1 MGIYP
6 ITTLH
11 FSCKPLHFHSS
22 VTIISKSVH
31 ATISILKTQ
40 AMASCSNLWSLCLKH
55 ENQTQ
60 HIWVL
65 TMGGKQAK
73 NFLSL
78 RMKPNANHVLW
89 MTVMNQSRFIN
100 CKRRSALQGK
110 LIMVEAGY
118 MWAAGEHEQSPYC
131 PFSFAVNLRLL
142 QKYVVL
148 IKERNK
154 TIHMLSLSSIHSA
167 NILWVPTRTTR
178 WLWVSTM
185 GPSYLPGAYR
195 RLWPR
200 ATGTVLGHLSRD
212 QSYQTRRIQL
222 FYCIYHKVK
231 ICSKTNPLGCFYNNR
246 PNCPHERLELI
257 PDQRW
262 CIMR

>member
-154 TIHMLSLSSIHSA
+154 TLHMLSLSSIHSA

-178 WLWVSTM
+178 WLSLSIYYGTIILTGSLQTSMTQSNRHCSRASQQRPVISDKTYTIILL
-185 GPSYLPGAYR
+185 YLP
-195 RLWPR
+195 
-200 ATGTVLGHLSRD
+200 
-212 QSYQTRRIQL
+212 
-222 FYCIYHKVK
+222 
-231 ICSKTNPLGCFYNNR
+231 
-246 PNCPHERLELI
+246 
-257 PDQRW
+257 
-262 CIMR
+262 